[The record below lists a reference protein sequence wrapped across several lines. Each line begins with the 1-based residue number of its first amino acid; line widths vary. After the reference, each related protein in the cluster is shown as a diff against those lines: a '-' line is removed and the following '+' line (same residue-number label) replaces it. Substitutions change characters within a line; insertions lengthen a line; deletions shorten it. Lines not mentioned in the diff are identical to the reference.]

1 MKKEMKLM
9 IDDKIL
15 KGLVDYVNNGWSK
28 NYTMEDVVCLEWGE
42 KFLYIHFNK
51 DDDRNGTYPV
61 VFLNY

>member
-1 MKKEMKLM
+1 MKLM

-15 KGLVDYVNNGWSK
+15 KGLVDYVNNGWSM
-28 NYTMEDVVCLEWGE
+28 NYTVEDVACLEWGE

-51 DDDRNGTYPV
+51 VNKDDNRNGTYPV